1 METLRARA
9 EGFYV
14 ATMPVPEEAARLMA
28 DYLRDEMTHAQRQY
42 ASCAALRPRY
52 LTRA

>member
-28 DYLRDEMTHAQRQY
+28 DYLRDEMVHAQRQ
-42 ASCAALRPRY
+42 CARPY
-52 LTRA
+52 LAPLPPHAQ